1 MRARASCLLSFD
13 FRNSLRPFAATRSC
27 EQPQVRPEQQDR
39 GAAPPQP
46 VTSRRAS
53 SLTATP
59 PGLSRRVTGVPPG
72 PLARFCKGWRARAHG
87 LHAPLRK
94 AVSARTRQRC
104 GRRTLL
110 LLPTRLP
117 RVPGGTQR
125 ALTLR
130 ITSKRGRVPARRF
143 PERVFREL
151 SVCAHH
157 SQHGVLTLKSPR
169 RCRSTPGALWQRRT
183 QQIAAF
189 LWRVRAST
197 ASPSASTPSSRSLLS
212 LHRARGRVWSTNR
225 TQKTRPTPE
234 VRRSLEVGRRVRVS
248 DTPPCSS
255 PADLEHLYPNAGS
268 RSHVG
273 LLQLD
278 VGRAAGASCAIYAGP
293 LRRNR

>member
-13 FRNSLRPFAATRSC
+13 FRNSIRPFAATRSC

-59 PGLSRRVTGVPPG
+59 PGLFRRVTGVPPG

-104 GRRTLL
+104 GRRSLL
-110 LLPTRLP
+110 RLPPRLP

-143 PERVFREL
+143 PERAVQGAVSVCPPLATRGVDAQESAQVPQHTWCTMAEAHAADRGVSMEGEGVHGFAFREHP
-151 SVCAHH
+151 VEPEPP
-157 SQHGVLTLKSPR
+157 VPSPG
-169 RCRSTPGALWQRRT
+169 T
-183 QQIAAF
+183 
-189 LWRVRAST
+189 
-197 ASPSASTPSSRSLLS
+197 
-212 LHRARGRVWSTNR
+212 RARVVDEQDAEDAAHTGGA
-225 TQKTRPTPE
+225 P
-234 VRRSLEVGRRVRVS
+234 L
-248 DTPPCSS
+248 
-255 PADLEHLYPNAGS
+255 AG
-268 RSHVG
+268 G
-273 LLQLD
+273 WQA
-278 VGRAAGASCAIYAGP
+278 RACV
-293 LRRNR
+293 